1 MSWALLEFVQSWN
14 GERANLFVLPLIRTI
29 VGFPARIGNWF
40 TDPLRWAVLG
50 EMFVLGVI
58 GIAIYFRFFRDN
70 EGELADGT
78 GADHLVSA

>member
-1 MSWALLEFVQSWN
+1 LLEFVQSWN

-78 GADHLVSA
+78 GADHLVRA